1 MSESNPVAT
10 ESATMPLPI
19 LSQSPLSHLPID
31 LSQRLSPAH
40 SVIARLIAQFRA
52 SGPTPRSAFEFESQ
66 LSELLRDVGKQV
78 VEWTYNDCE
87 PSRDLLPK
95 QLKFDGAW
103 YQLCCCK
110 TANRHVATLFGTI
123 TLMRFPYRP
132 TEESLPCI
140 FPLEICLG
148 LEQARATPAMAD
160 RIGQYMAQCT
170 QHAVQRILNR
180 DHGVQVSVALL
191 RKITAG
197 VSEGMSAHCHA
208 AQVEKLLDLLMLAD
222 ASRGNRRI
230 VISVG
235 RDGIFLPIRKA
246 HGGMP
251 EYREGA
257 VATLSVFDRAGNRL
271 GTVHLGRMPE
281 EGQPT
286 LSSQLTALIQDVLK
300 QWTGPMP
307 RLVYVTDAGYQQ
319 TQYYKKV
326 LRRMSN
332 PRSPGQRLKWE
343 WVLDFYH
350 ACQYITDLGV
360 ALFGEGR
367 EAQAWAAKMR
377 HRLKH
382 KPNGIYRVLHSAAA
396 LRQRR
401 GLVGKAKDYDTA
413 YDYLRRRTRHLDY
426 NSYRKLH
433 LPIGSGVT
441 EACCKTMFTQRF
453 KQSGMAWDIESG
465 QTIVNLR
472 VVHLSGIWES
482 VREAYLRSKTDETM
496 RTQMRIGEK
505 PVKKAA

>member
-1 MSESNPVAT
+1 LSRS
-10 ESATMPLPI
+10 PLPR
-19 LSQSPLSHLPID
+19 LPIE
-31 LSQRLSPAH
+31 LLQRLVPAQAAIAQL
-40 SVIARLIAQFRA
+40 IARFRD
-52 SGPTPRSAFEFESQ
+52 SEPTPQLAFDFECR
-66 LSELLRDVGKQV
+66 LDALLRECGKQV
-78 VEWTYNDCE
+78 VEWAYNDCE
-87 PSRDLLPK
+87 PQSRGLLPP
-95 QLKFDGAW
+95 QLNVEGAW
-103 YQLCCCK
+103 YQRCCCK
-110 TANRHVATLFGTI
+110 TANRHVATMFGTI
-123 TLMRFPYRP
+123 TLMRYPYRAI
-132 TEESLPCI
+132 EESLPCI
-140 FPLEICLG
+140 FPLEIRLG
-148 LEQARATPAMAD
+148 LERARATPAMAD
-160 RIGQYMAQCT
+160 RIGQYMAECT
-170 QHAVQRILNR
+170 QQTVLKILGR
-180 DHGVQVSVALL
+180 DHGVQVSVAVL

-197 VSEGMSAHCHA
+197 VSEGMSAHRHT
-208 AQVEKLLDLLMLAD
+208 AQVEKLLDLLMEAA

-230 VISVG
+230 VISAG

-246 HGGMP
+246 SGGMP

-319 TQYYKKV
+319 TQYFKKV
-326 LRRMSN
+326 LRRMRN
-332 PRSPGQRLKWE
+332 PRSPGERLTWE
-343 WVLDFYH
+343 WVLDYFH
-350 ACQYITDLGV
+350 ACQYITDLSV

-377 HRLKH
+377 NWLKNKQH
-382 KPNGIYRVLHSAAA
+382 GIYRVLHSAAA

-401 GLVGKAKDYDTA
+401 ALVGNAKDYETA

-426 NSYRKLH
+426 RSYRKLH

-441 EACCKTMFTQRF
+441 EACCKTVFTQRL
-453 KQSGMAWDIESG
+453 KQSGMSWCIEGG
-465 QTIVNLR
+465 QTVVNLR

-482 VREAYLRSKTDETM
+482 VRAAYLRSKTNETI
-496 RTQMRIGEK
+496 RTQMRIREN